1 MTVAPTQFGVRGASF
16 GESHILPAMRL
27 AIVAGA
33 VAGNVTVTGI
43 KVGDVINE
51 VIFLDPAG
59 GGAGV
64 STVADLTSEFTITA
78 KDTINNTGGTA
89 STGGQL
95 IVRFFAA
102 SDFGGPD
109 LGRN

>member
-1 MTVAPTQFGVRGASF
+1 MTVPPTQASRGASY

-27 AIVAGA
+27 AIIAGGVAGA
-33 VAGNVTVTGI
+33 HVVTGI

-51 VIFLDPAG
+51 VLEQD
-59 GGAGV
+59 GV
-64 STVADLTSEFTITA
+64 SGLLVDLTSEFSITA
-78 KDTINNTGGTA
+78 ADTIDNTGGTDT
-89 STGGQL
+89 SGDFL
-95 IVRFFAA
+95 IVRYFAR